1 MNLKENCK
9 ANRKSVVGKL
19 IRINGQPAKIV
30 GFGDKAIKLAF
41 VMPNKF
47 SVKKEVTQGFVN
59 WEDITKEL
67 REKLKALLPEP
78 TKDNDLKEEKED
90 FFDLF
95 EA

>member
-1 MNLKENCK
+1 MNIKESFKEN
-9 ANRKSVVGKL
+9 RKEVVNK
-19 IRINGQPAKIV
+19 IVRINGQPAKIV

-41 VMPNKF
+41 VMPAKF

-67 REKLKALLPEP
+67 REELKALLPKPKNLE
-78 TKDNDLKEEKED
+78 EEKED

>member
-1 MNLKENCK
+1 MNIKESFKEN
-9 ANRKSVVGKL
+9 RKEVVNK
-19 IRINGQPAKIV
+19 IVRINGQPAKIV

-41 VMPNKF
+41 VMPAKF

-67 REKLKALLPEP
+67 REELKALLPEP
-78 TKDNDLKEEKED
+78 KNLEEEKED

>member
-1 MNLKENCK
+1 MNIKESFKEN
-9 ANRKSVVGKL
+9 RKEVVNK
-19 IRINGQPAKIV
+19 IVRINGQPAKIV
-30 GFGDKAIKLAF
+30 GFGNKAIKLAF
-41 VMPNKF
+41 VMPAKF

-67 REKLKALLPEP
+67 REELKALLPEP
-78 TKDNDLKEEKED
+78 KNLEEEKED

>member
-1 MNLKENCK
+1 MNIKESFKEN
-9 ANRKSVVGKL
+9 RKEVVNK
-19 IRINGQPAKIV
+19 IVRINGQSAKIV
-30 GFGDKAIKLAF
+30 GFGNKAIKLAF
-41 VMPNKF
+41 VMPAKF

-67 REKLKALLPEP
+67 REELKALLPEP
-78 TKDNDLKEEKED
+78 KNLEEEKED

>member
-9 ANRKSVVGKL
+9 ENRKEIVGKL
-19 IRINGQPAKIV
+19 VRINGQPAKIV

-41 VMPNKF
+41 VMPKNF
-47 SVKKEVTQGFVN
+47 SVKKEVVQGFVN
-59 WEDITKEL
+59 WEDISSGFRKEL
-67 REKLKALLPEP
+67 QALLPEP
-78 TKDNDLKEEKED
+78 TKKDDLEEEKDD

>member
-1 MNLKENCK
+1 MNLKEKCK
-9 ANRKSVVGKL
+9 ANRDSVVGKL
-19 IRINGQPAKIV
+19 IRIAGQPAKIV

-41 VMPNKF
+41 VMPKGF

-59 WEDITKEL
+59 WEDISSDFRKEL
-67 REKLKALLPEP
+67 QALLPEP
-78 TKDNDLKEEKED
+78 TNDLQEEKDD